1 MTGKYDITLY
11 NNRVHYHLVVK
22 RNITVLRGDSATGKS
37 ELIRLLAMYNSNP
50 RSSGITLICDREC
63 MVLNEGNWRIFLENY
78 QGRIFF
84 IDEGNAFLRTKEFA
98 VAVKTADNYFVIV
111 SRESLPQLPYSVDEI
126 YGLREDRE
134 SEKYRIQKRAYNEMY
149 KIYGAKPD
157 ARICDVVPEQIRGNK
172 G

>member
-1 MTGKYDITLY
+1 
-11 NNRVHYHLVVK
+11 
-22 RNITVLRGDSATGKS
+22 
-37 ELIRLLAMYNSNP
+37 
-50 RSSGITLICDREC
+50 

-134 SEKYRIQKRAYNEMY
+134 SEKYRIPKRAYNEMY
-149 KIYGAKPD
+149 KIYGTMPD
-157 ARICDVVPEQIRGNK
+157 AGICEVMPEQIRGNK